1 MIRPNGKRVLVTI
14 QDTPEVKLKGVIMPG
29 VEKRI
34 TEAVIASVSDAV
46 EDFNAGD
53 KILVDRYSGQEIS
66 YLDQKYHLIKLDD
79 ILCVVDQNGQSPSE
93 ASAGSEEE

>member
-14 QDTPEVKLKGVIMPG
+14 ADAPEVKLKGVIMPG

-46 EDFNAGD
+46 EDFNVGD
-53 KILVDRYSGQEIS
+53 VIMMDRYSGQEIS
-66 YLDQKYHLIKLDD
+66 YLDQKYLLVKLDD
-79 ILCVVDQNGQSPSE
+79 ILCVVQNGQSPNE
-93 ASAGSEEE
+93 ANAGSDL